1 MATKLNQF
9 VFITVLFLSI
19 CFTACD
25 DGGGSSSNPSTTPP
39 SNSTPTAVITADD
52 YITSGAVLDGSSST
66 DPDGTELT
74 YAWSETTSTGV
85 TFGTASDST
94 TTVSFSG
101 WNNAAFQAA
110 VKATVRL
117 TVSDGTD
124 EASDEQD
131 IIIYRTDYAYVASG
145 ATGDGS
151 APNSALGTI
160 NAGIQY
166 ADTNGRSAVAVPAA
180 TYTVNH
186 DENTHVQMTA
196 GISLAGGYSS
206 DFTTRDTSANETII
220 VDSSAEP
227 ANDWDALTCAVSFAS
242 SSITS
247 ATVLDGFTVLGHDTG
262 ILGMAVYIMEGS
274 PTILN
279 CNLVGGDGTNGSGIL
294 IRYYGSATVLNN
306 TISGSEN
313 VNNNVRGI
321 YIFQQMSGAGATII
335 QGNTIN
341 GQGLSSIEGN
351 SCGIFLYEAS
361 DITIENNSITGGKC
375 QLAYGI
381 YIQSDCDN
389 IEISDNILISGGSST
404 VNTIAIYT
412 EQSTVIS
419 NNFITSGTGADSY
432 AIDTRNS
439 GMSPEITNN
448 VIEINTSST
457 ICRGIYILQSSPSIE
472 NNTIYS
478 LSTAYGWG
486 IYEYDDA
493 SDPATVTGNNIYDC
507 PQGLYYD
514 NETTLIVADQV
525 DVSGYFTDGT
535 NVVETGNTDYSGNES
550 THP

>member
-1 MATKLNQF
+1 MVTKLNQF
-9 VFITVLFLSI
+9 IFITVLFLSI

-39 SNSTPTAVITADD
+39 ANSMPTAVITADD
-52 YITSGAVLDGSSST
+52 YMTSGAVLDGSSST

-85 TFGTASDST
+85 TFGTASGST

-151 APNSALGTI
+151 APNNALGTI

-166 ADTNGRSAVAVPAA
+166 ADTDGMAAVAVSTA

-186 DENTHVQMTA
+186 DESTHVQMAA

-206 DFTTRDTSANETII
+206 DFSVRDASANETII

-227 ANDWDALTCAVSFAS
+227 ANNWDAVTCAVLFENSA
-242 SSITS
+242 ITS
-247 ATVLDGFTVLGHDTG
+247 STVFDGFTVRGHDTG
-262 ILGMAVYIMEGS
+262 FRHGLYIMEGS
-274 PTILN
+274 PTIQN

-419 NNFITSGTGADSY
+419 NNFITSGTGADSFG
-432 AIDTRNS
+432 IDTRTS
-439 GMSPEITNN
+439 GMSPEITGNT
-448 VIEINTSST
+448 IEINTSSAV
-457 ICRGIYILQSSPSIE
+457 CREFIFCNRRLLLREIQY
-472 NNTIYS
+472 
-478 LSTAYGWG
+478 TAYRQPT
-486 IYEYDDA
+486 A
-493 SDPATVTGNNIYDC
+493 SAFMKM
-507 PQGLYYD
+507 
-514 NETTLIVADQV
+514 TTLPILL
-525 DVSGYFTDGT
+525 
-535 NVVETGNTDYSGNES
+535 
-550 THP
+550 P